1 MSNFTVTIVGTGVI
15 GSSLGLAL
23 KQINDAPRLLGHDK
37 DLAKAKAAAKAGAF
51 DKAEWNL
58 INACEPAD
66 LIILAMPLN
75 GIRPTLETIA
85 PYLKEGAVISD
96 TARSKK
102 APLEWA
108 EALLP
113 EHVHFVGGD
122 PIVNPPGLGYE
133 YASADLFRHKLYCLT
148 PASSAHEQAVQL
160 MVSVAQLVGA
170 EPFFLDATEH
180 DGLVTAV
187 EQLPILLSTM
197 LLKTLSNQTS
207 WREARKMA
215 SNLFEQVS
223 AGAAGDPDA
232 IKEDFINGRHNLVH
246 WLDLFMA
253 QLRQVRAQLTDETLA
268 DSEVAREALAKM
280 LDQAVV
286 ERHNWLKDFE
296 QSNFADPEL
305 ASPKVETPG
314 LMKRLIGLR
323 R

>member
-1 MSNFTVTIVGTGVI
+1 MSDFTVTIVGTGVI

-23 KQINDAPRLLGHDK
+23 KQIDDAPRLVGHDK
-37 DLAKAKAAAKAGAF
+37 ELAKAKAAAKAGAF
-51 DKAEWNL
+51 DKVDWNL

-66 LIILAMPLN
+66 LIILAIPLN

-108 EALLP
+108 ETLLP

-133 YASADLFRHKLYCLT
+133 HASADLFRRKLYCLT

-160 MVSVAQLVGA
+160 LVSVAQLVGA
-170 EPFFLDATEH
+170 DPFFLDAAEH

-187 EQLPILLSTM
+187 EQLPVLLSTT
-197 LLKTLSNQTS
+197 LLKTLSNQVS

-215 SNLFEQVS
+215 GNLFKQVS
-223 AGAAGDPDA
+223 AGAVGDPDA
-232 IKEDFINGRHNLVH
+232 IKEDFINSRQNLVH
-246 WLDLFMA
+246 WLDLFMV
-253 QLRQVRAQLTDETLA
+253 QLQQIRAQLTDETLA
-268 DSEVAREALAKM
+268 ESEVAREALAKM

-296 QSNFADPEL
+296 QSNFVDPEL
-305 ASPKVETPG
+305 APPKVETPG
-314 LMKRLIGLR
+314 LMKRLIGLGR
-323 R
+323 